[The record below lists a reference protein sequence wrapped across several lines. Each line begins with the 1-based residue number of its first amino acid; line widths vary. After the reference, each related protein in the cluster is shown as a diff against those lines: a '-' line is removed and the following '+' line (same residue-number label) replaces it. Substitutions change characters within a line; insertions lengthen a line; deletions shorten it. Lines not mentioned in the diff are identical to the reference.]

1 VSASNAHRRRL
12 TTLTTLSQR
21 AQTELALQRLGRFAA
36 LEREYAGQ
44 LNEAGVRL
52 VRASTFSAYCDCRDL
67 GVGKRAEHI
76 LAQAGLPA
84 GDLGQR
90 PVVATA

>member
-12 TTLTTLSQR
+12 TTLSPR

-44 LNEAGVRL
+44 LNEAGIRL
-52 VRASTFSAYCDCRDL
+52 VRASTFWAYCDCRDL
-67 GVGKRAEHI
+67 GVGKRADQI
-76 LAQAGLPA
+76 LTQAGIPPR
-84 GDLGQR
+84 DLGQR
-90 PVVATA
+90 QAVATA

>member
-1 VSASNAHRRRL
+1 VSTSNAHPRRL
-12 TTLTTLSQR
+12 TTLGLR

-67 GVGKRAEHI
+67 GVGKRADEI
-76 LAQAGLPA
+76 LNQAGIPA
-84 GDLGQR
+84 RALEQR
-90 PVVATA
+90 EAVATA